1 MIYTVTLNPSLDY
14 IVDVENLTVGAI
26 NRSTKEAIY
35 PGGKGINVSIIL
47 SRLGAETTV
56 IGFKAGFTGENLE
69 HLVQKEGI
77 KAQLLSVEKG
87 FTRINVK
94 VRGKE
99 ETAINGAGPEVAEK
113 ELADLTTRLEG
124 LGKDDTLVLS
134 GSAPKKAADTLYAD
148 LAARMEARGTRCVID
163 ATGMLLT
170 KALPYHPFL
179 VKPNLEELEEIV
191 GKKLDGLSA
200 IEIAAQQ
207 MQQLG
212 ARNVLVSL
220 GGEGALLIDE
230 KGHAHHHRAPKGK
243 VLNTVGA
250 GDSMVAGFL
259 AGYEKTGDYAKA
271 LHWGICAGSTTAFTM
286 HLASQA
292 AMKELIEKG
301 E

>member
-69 HLVQKEGI
+69 HLVQKE
-77 KAQLLSVEKG
+77 
-87 FTRINVK
+87 

-271 LHWGICAGSTTAFTM
+271 LHWGICAGSATAFTM

>member
-56 IGFKAGFTGENLE
+56 IGFKAGFTGDNL
-69 HLVQKEGI
+69 
-77 KAQLLSVEKG
+77 
-87 FTRINVK
+87 
-94 VRGKE
+94 
-99 ETAINGAGPEVAEK
+99 AEK

-271 LHWGICAGSTTAFTM
+271 LHWGICAGSATAFTM